1 MALESINTLAA
12 VGTFLVIAATATAA
26 LIQLRH
32 LQASNQLQAM
42 LNLNEMWDDDM
53 IRAASH
59 YVRTELP
66 QRLKDPDY
74 VRSLETASQDWSIH
88 PEVRIMTWWEQ
99 VGTMVKHGFIQ
110 GDPFLDLAS
119 QVVSDDWDRLGVPIA
134 LMRRK
139 RGATLW
145 ENFEYLAA
153 RGREFMRRHPHGT
166 FPPRMQRLPLPDV
179 AGTLQVDTSGTADTT
194 RA

>member
-1 MALESINTLAA
+1 MSLELIDTFAA
-12 VGTFLVIAATATAA
+12 VGTFVVIAATAIAA
-26 LIQLRH
+26 LVQLRH
-32 LQASNQLQAM
+32 MQASNQLQAM
-42 LNLNEMWDDDM
+42 LNLNEMFDDEM

-59 YVRTELP
+59 HVRTQLP

-74 VRSLETASQDWSIH
+74 IRSLDTASQDWSIH

-99 VGTMVKHGFIQ
+99 IGTMVKHGYIQ

-139 RGATLW
+139 RGSALW
-145 ENFEYLAA
+145 ENFEYLAV
-153 RGREFMRRHPHGT
+153 RGREFISRHPHGT
-166 FPPRMQRLPLPDV
+166 FPPSMQRLPLPDV
-179 AGTLQVDTSGTADTT
+179 SDAKE
-194 RA
+194 